1 MEKQRC
7 LKGCLKENKNKCHS
21 KLDLESHHFLK
32 RQQGEILNQVQ
43 DDDIFKG
50 VGPVLRPYGA
60 PLRSGFTLIELLVVV
75 LIIGILAAV
84 ALPQY
89 RVAVEKARATE
100 ALTIL
105 KSVKDAE
112 ERYYLANGNYV
123 ESFESLDVDIPGT
136 VVSDIQIDLPGQWSI
151 LVSSLS
157 YTYAMRKSKA
167 NSFVFYYEHVSSG
180 FVNKKSCQA
189 QQDNNLANQ
198 VCKSLGGTNPS
209 NQTCAIG
216 ACTVY
221 QLP

>member
-1 MEKQRC
+1 MEKKRC

-89 RVAVEKARATE
+89 QRAVEKARFTQ
-100 ALTIL
+100 LVTVS
-105 KSVKDAE
+105 KSIVDAQQA
-112 ERYYLANGNYV
+112 YYLANGVYASRADELDIEYPMNASGTMFHTDQWHC
-123 ESFESLDVDIPGT
+123 SFSYANGVGGAPRTSCSLYQPHVVLQWYHDSNHFICCAYSNDQYKGESLCQNATQKKTPYDSGGHCYPGT
-136 VVSDIQIDLPGQWSI
+136 
-151 LVSSLS
+151 
-157 YTYAMRKSKA
+157 R
-167 NSFVFYYEHVSSG
+167 
-180 FVNKKSCQA
+180 
-189 QQDNNLANQ
+189 
-198 VCKSLGGTNPS
+198 
-209 NQTCAIG
+209 
-216 ACTVY
+216 
-221 QLP
+221 